1 MLCYYSTGSLQLTSY
16 HLHFPDKE
24 IQLKEVNDLPRVTQW
39 ADGGVRICTQVCL
52 DPRGSREAESWQR
65 PGGGQEAGLRWWHQ
79 CRLPWPEAV
88 SHQVLAIPSPSSAS
102 TPFPRSL
109 VQQPGTSLPWSATK
123 VLFNW
128 DLQET
133 EMLYLS
139 SLEPEKPRS
148 YLDLASSCLAQPL
161 GEGRPGLKGPWT
173 VTCEE
178 TSALA

>member
-1 MLCYYSTGSLQLTSY
+1 MICPG
-16 HLHFPDKE
+16 LHSEQMGESGF
-24 IQLKEVNDLPRVTQW
+24 VPRFVLIPEALERQKAGRGQQVGRKQGW
-39 ADGGVRICTQVCL
+39 DGGISAAYL
-52 DPRGSREAESWQR
+52 
-65 PGGGQEAGLRWWHQ
+65 GLKPSVTK
-79 CRLPWPEAV
+79 L
-88 SHQVLAIPSPSSAS
+88 LAIPSPTSPS
-102 TPFPRSL
+102 TPFPRNL

-148 YLDLASSCLAQPL
+148 CLDLASFCLAQPL
-161 GEGRPGLKGPWT
+161 GEGRSGLKGPWI

-178 TSALA
+178 TSTLA